1 MKFGQFSV
9 NSFKEEIVLCETEDI
24 SSKRWMMENAR
35 RRKVSSLVTIG
46 HHKLVLQR

>member
-9 NSFKEEIVLCETEDI
+9 KSFEGEFVFCETGDI
-24 SSKRWMMENAR
+24 SNKWWMMEDAR